1 MKMRI
6 NSLPVLLLFLMA
18 CSPAKKLA
26 TASAAGA
33 AADTTVKKAA
43 ATATAPAPPIPPRNI
58 KTDVLL
64 EDLLKAYPQYFDTLL
79 QRRAALKI
87 QIIYTQIDRQANNQP
102 VFRTY
107 YFNVDSADYFYPAS
121 TVKLPVAML
130 ALQKLH
136 ELRLPGLDRN
146 SSMVSESAWSG
157 QTAVYNDPTTP
168 DGRPTIAQ
176 YVKKILLVSDNDAFN
191 RLYEFLGQ
199 GYINESLHKMG
210 YTDAEILHRLDIF
223 LTPDENRH
231 TNPIKFLDPAGKLL
245 YGQPMQYNEAKYSQR
260 SDSLGSGYFSGGQP
274 VQHAMNFSGKNRLS
288 LDDLTGVL
296 KSILFPAA
304 VTAKQRFNL
313 TPEDY
318 RFVRQYMS
326 QFPRET
332 LYPTYDTA
340 SYGDAFVKFLLY
352 GGQKKTLPKTLRI
365 FNKVGDA
372 YGCLTDVA
380 YMADFDKKIEFML
393 SARIYCN
400 SDGYLGDDKYDYQ
413 DIGFP
418 FMQHLGEIIYDYEL
432 NRPRP
437 RKPDLN
443 EFKMTYD
450 K

>member
-1 MKMRI
+1 M
-6 NSLPVLLLFLMA
+6 PVLLLCLMA
-18 CSPAKKLA
+18 CSSTKKLA
-26 TASAAGA
+26 KEGPAGPA
-33 AADTTVKKAA
+33 GDTTVTKGTITKAA
-43 ATATAPAPPIPPRNI
+43 AAPLAPAPPPRNI

-79 QRRAALKI
+79 QRRAELKI

-102 VFRTY
+102 VFKTY

-157 QTAVYNDPTTP
+157 QTPVYNDPTTP
-168 DGRPTIAQ
+168 DGRPTVAQ

-210 YTDAEILHRLDIF
+210 YADAEILHRLDIF
-223 LTPDENRH
+223 LSPDENRH
-231 TNPIKFLDPAGKLL
+231 TNPVRFLDPGGRLL

-260 SDSLGSGYFSGGQP
+260 SDSLGSGYFSSGQL
-274 VQHAMNFSGKNRLS
+274 VQHAMNFSGKNRIS
-288 LDDLTGVL
+288 LDDLTGIL
-296 KSILFPAA
+296 KSVLFPAA
-304 VTAKQRFNL
+304 VPARQRFNL

-332 LYPTYDTA
+332 SYPTYDTA
-340 SYGDAFVKFLLY
+340 LYGDAFVKFLLY

-380 YMADFDKKIEFML
+380 YMADFDKNIEFML

-400 SDGYLGDDKYDYQ
+400 TDGVLGDDKYDYENT
-413 DIGFP
+413 GFP

-432 NRPRP
+432 NRTRA